1 MDATFR
7 STAGLIGVH
16 NLPYLGSGAQ
26 ESLLSFGL
34 PPLKNSG
41 LPWWAQSLPLPV
53 GLASADHIVTVS
65 PNYAREILTPEF
77 GSGLETFLK
86 TRVDSISGIL
96 NGIDISHWSP
106 EHDECITYHYSEET
120 LEKRRSNKTA
130 LTQSFGLDTDPRIPL
145 LASVS
150 RMDPQKGIDLIPD
163 TLAKIDNEPWQAI
176 LLGTGIPALEAQ
188 IRRLEATFP
197 NRVRSAI
204 RFDRVLSHKIFAG
217 ADILMIPSRYEPCG
231 LTQMVAMRYG
241 CVPVARATGGL
252 VDTIRDHVRQK
263 LSDGFLFS
271 EASSHSFAAALRRA
285 LHVYTNNREWEKI
298 QTEGM
303 SHDFSWDK
311 SALKYLQLYKN
322 LAKRQSPTV

>member
-1 MDATFR
+1 
-7 STAGLIGVH
+7 
-16 NLPYLGSGAQ
+16 
-26 ESLLSFGL
+26 
-34 PPLKNSG
+34 
-41 LPWWAQSLPLPV
+41 
-53 GLASADHIVTVS
+53 
-65 PNYAREILTPEF
+65 
-77 GSGLETFLK
+77 
-86 TRVDSISGIL
+86 
-96 NGIDISHWSP
+96 
-106 EHDECITYHYSEET
+106 
-120 LEKRRSNKTA
+120 
-130 LTQSFGLDTDPRIPL
+130 
-145 LASVS
+145 
-150 RMDPQKGIDLIPD
+150 MDPQKGIDLIPD